1 MKCSID
7 NDEYTVD
14 QSLKYIYQL
23 FPLIHPLSFFILMT
37 FCQGVDSSNVIAVVL
52 IGRLIL
58 GAPLDVHFLFTYPNY
73 KVNSKFSG
81 K

>member
-23 FPLIHPLSFFILMT
+23 FQLIHPLSFFILMT

-52 IGRLIL
+52 IR
-58 GAPLDVHFLFTYPNY
+58 
-73 KVNSKFSG
+73 
-81 K
+81 